1 MRKQT
6 GFTLLEV
13 LITVVILA
21 IGLLGLAGLQATALA
36 YNSTAYQRS
45 QATNLAYDIIDRAR
59 ANAAA
64 ARAGAY
70 NVNFGFSNQGTGTLA
85 QRDLSE
91 WRQSLI
97 NNLPAGT
104 GSVQWDNANNIFRV
118 IVQWDDSRGQEANP
132 RAFQTETDL

>member
-6 GFTLLEV
+6 GFTLLEI

-59 ANAAA
+59 VNATA

-70 NVNFGFSNQGTGTLA
+70 DVDFGFANQGTSDLA
-85 QRDLSE
+85 KRDLSE

-97 NNLPAGT
+97 NTLPAGT
-104 GSVQWDNANNIFRV
+104 GSVQWDSANSVFRV

-132 RAFQTETDL
+132 LAFQTETEL

>member
-6 GFTLLEV
+6 GFTLIEILV
-13 LITVVILA
+13 TVVISA
-21 IGLLGLAGLQATALA
+21 IGLLGLAGLQAAALS

-64 ARAGAY
+64 ARNGDY
-70 NVNFGFSNQGTGTLA
+70 NVSFGFSNQGTGTLA
-85 QRDLSE
+85 QQDLSE

-97 NNLPAGT
+97 NSLPAGT
-104 GSVQWDNANNIFRV
+104 AEVFWDNVNRVFRV
-118 IVQWDDSRGQEANP
+118 IVQWDDSRGQEAL
-132 RAFQTETDL
+132 RAFQTETEL